1 MSAPVRRPMT
11 PTMRALAA
19 ALVGYQR
26 IALASGRGRRVI
38 AEVDRDLRVR
48 VDAVTP
54 VGDGVVEVRFVPRD
68 GGALPAWHPG
78 AHVDVLLPSGT
89 LRQYSLCG
97 TRSRPDEYRIAVR
110 AVPGG
115 TGSAEVHALAVGTEL
130 VLRGPRNAFP
140 FIRADRYLFLAGGI
154 GVTPIRPMVH
164 DAAARGADWAL
175 VLTGRDRASMPFV
188 DELVALDPARVHVRP
203 DTEFGVPT
211 GGELLSF
218 GPGQA
223 ALYCCGPPPMVDAVR
238 RAVPDPR
245 VTTLHTERF
254 SPPPVRGGEPF
265 ELVLAR
271 TGAVVEVG
279 AAESAL
285 EAVRRVAP
293 DVAYSCRQGFC
304 GTCVVR
310 VLGGEVEHRD
320 HCLTPAQ
327 QAGTA
332 ERSGEVA
339 LCVSRGTGRLTL
351 DL

>member
-1 MSAPVRRPMT
+1 
-11 PTMRALAA
+11 MRAVDAL
-19 ALVGYQR
+19 LVGYQR
-26 IALASGRGRRVI
+26 IALTSGKGRREPR
-38 AEVDRDLRVR
+38 AVDRDLRVR

-54 VGDGVVEVRFVPRD
+54 VADGVVEVRFVPLA
-68 GGALPAWHPG
+68 GELPRYHPG
-78 AHVDVLLPSGT
+78 AHVDVVLPSGT
-89 LRQYSLCG
+89 VRQYTLCG
-97 TRSRPDEYRIAVR
+97 ALPRSDEYRIAVR
-110 AVPGG
+110 AVPDGA
-115 TGSAEVHALAVGTEL
+115 GSAEVHALAPGTEL

-140 FIRADRYLFLAGGI
+140 FIRAERYLFVAGGI

-164 DAAARGADWAL
+164 DAHARGADWRL

-203 DTEFGVPT
+203 DTEFGIPD
-211 GGELLSF
+211 GEDLLSLAP
-218 GPGQA
+218 PGA
-223 ALYCCGPPPMVDAVR
+223 ALYCCGPPPMVDTVR
-238 RAVPDPR
+238 RAIPDPR

-271 TGAVVEVG
+271 TGAVVPVG
-279 AAESAL
+279 ATQTAL
-285 EAVRRVAP
+285 DAVRTVLP

-310 VLGGEVEHRD
+310 VIGGDVEHRD

-327 QAGTA
+327 LSGTA
-332 ERSGEVA
+332 EKLPEVA
-339 LCVSRGTGRLTL
+339 ICVSRGTDRLTL